1 MSGTLVCFTVLAD
14 NFEQAQ
20 YKCESQVQDSIK
32 DNFCVESILDLDTDN
47 VKVVYKRY
55 IPRFTSKE
63 QLVNF
68 VKERMRTPEG
78 VMQDIRKELDN
89 KSTYPPTMFY
99 NIQQLCE
106 IGCNNMSQ
114 KDIDNWDIGNGEFNP
129 WCTSQFSVTNLTYT
143 DGNKL
148 YAVFVNVE

>member
-1 MSGTLVCFTVLAD
+1 MSGTLVCFIVRAD
-14 NFEQAQ
+14 NFKQAQ
-20 YKCESQVQDSIK
+20 YACESQVQDGIHE
-32 DNFCVESILDLDTDN
+32 DFYVESILDLYTDN
-47 VKVVYKRY
+47 IKVVYKLD

-68 VKERMRTPEG
+68 VKGCMQTPEG

-89 KSTYPPTMFY
+89 KNTYPPTMFY

-114 KDIDNWDIGNGEFNP
+114 KDIDNWDIGNGDFNP
-129 WCTSQFSVTNLTYT
+129 WCTSQFSVTNLEYT
-143 DGNKL
+143 EGKNL